1 MAAPILI
8 QTVDALGRTLFRLAA
23 NVASALPEGARG
35 VVADGC
41 AFFLYLFSP
50 ARRANVRE
58 NLTVAGSPPTRGRVF
73 GIFRLHSRNIIEMFA
88 SSRWGSDEILR
99 RFDVDGAAVLDEALA
114 GGRGAILVTGHI
126 GNWEL
131 GALYLAAVGHR
142 LHVVAGVQMNR
153 LLTGA
158 VRDAKEKR
166 GIEVINPETPYR
178 RLVRALESNG
188 VVALLVDGDVY
199 TGGTDVHL
207 FGKRM
212 KLPSGPV
219 RLSGAT
225 GAPIIAGY
233 CRRLAGETYRVHLE
247 KVLDAGEAASLP
259 EEQSLAKVYGAVERL
274 ISENVDQWCIFR
286 RFWRN
291 ES

>member
-1 MAAPILI
+1 MQIVM
-8 QTVDALGRTLFRLAA
+8 TLGSMVFRCAA
-23 NVASALPEGARG
+23 NVAGALPERARG
-35 VVADGC
+35 AVANGC
-41 AFFLYLFSP
+41 ASLFYVFAP

-58 NLTVAGSPPTRGRVF
+58 NLALAGVPPTNGRVF
-73 GIFRLHSRNIIEMFA
+73 GIFGHHTRNIVEMFA
-88 SSRWGSDEILR
+88 SSRWDADDIRR
-99 RFDVDGAAVLDEALA
+99 RFEVDGEAALDDALA
-114 GGRGAILVTGHI
+114 GGRGAVLVTAHV

-131 GALYLAAVGHR
+131 AALYLTAVGHR
-142 LHVVAGVQMNR
+142 LHVVAGVQMNK

-158 VRDAKEKR
+158 LRDAKERR

-199 TGGTDVHL
+199 TGGAETLL
-207 FGKRM
+207 FGKRI
-212 KLPSGPV
+212 KVPNGPV

-233 CRRLAGETYRVHLE
+233 CRRLAGGRFRIHLE
-247 KVLDAGEAASLP
+247 KVLDAGAAASLP
-259 EEQSLAKVYGAVERL
+259 EKQALAAVYSAIGRF
-274 ISENVDQWCIFR
+274 ITENVDQWCIFR